1 MNQVASIVIHGT
13 ALDTVMKIQFTNGEY
28 VTVCVE
34 KDSQDGH
41 AGRLLVVGTDPL
53 TITPKAINA
62 CFLEVQTHDQMI
74 GKGK

>member
-1 MNQVASIVIHGT
+1 MNRVATIAIHGT

-34 KDSQDGH
+34 KDDQDGH
-41 AGRLLVVGTDPL
+41 AGRLLVTGSDPL

-62 CFLEVQTHDQMI
+62 CFLEVQTYYQMI
-74 GKGK
+74 GEGK